1 VRTSVPR
8 QDRITVE
15 LAGERYIEHLESVKR
30 RKPTTITDYRA
41 ILRRHLAPFTAGRT
55 VGAVDGALIR
65 SYISAKLR
73 EGLSAKTVRNHVV
86 FAHGLFGHAVAR
98 GWASVNPV
106 DRRDL
111 PAAGGANPNIRYLRA
126 EELEALYRAVPDD
139 DLGPTE
145 RVLYMTGA
153 MAGLRLGE
161 LIGLSWRHI
170 DWSAGVIRV
179 RRSFTH
185 GAWSTPKSRTS
196 SRAVPLAD
204 RLAGELE
211 RHYQRSA
218 FGHDDDLVFAHPVL
232 GTVLDGSKLRK
243 RFRAALER
251 AEVRRVRL
259 HDLRHSFGTAMAAA
273 GTPMRALMEYM
284 GHATIQTTLIYAD
297 YSPDPSG
304 GVEHA
309 NRAFA
314 VRGSTRGSKV
324 SETEVTSEHPEPL

>member
-1 VRTSVPR
+1 MWAVGP
-8 QDRITVE
+8 
-15 LAGERYIEHLESVKR
+15 
-30 RKPTTITDYRA
+30 PNTTEADSHRFATLVMARFSA
-41 ILRRHLAPFTAGRT
+41 S
-55 VGAVDGALIR
+55 VGARFAAAGA
-65 SYISAKLR
+65 A
-73 EGLSAKTVRNHVV
+73 SAKTK
-86 FAHGLFGHAVAR
+86 AIIKGKT
-98 GWASVNPV
+98 
-106 DRRDL
+106 RRYL
-111 PAAGGANPNIRYLRA
+111 PAAGGANPNIRYLRP

-139 DLGPTE
+139 DPGPTE
-145 RVLYMTGA
+145 RALYMTGA

-161 LIGLSWRHI
+161 LIGLSWQDI

-185 GAWSTPKSRTS
+185 GAWSAPKSRTS

-218 FGHDDDLVFAHPVL
+218 FGHDDDLVFAHPLL

-243 RFRAALER
+243 RFHAALER
-251 AEVRRVRL
+251 AEVRPVRL

-273 GTPMRALMEYM
+273 GTPMRALMEFM
-284 GHATIQTTLIYAD
+284 GHATMATTMIYAD

-314 VRGSTRGSKV
+314 VPGSTRGSNLTE
-324 SETEVTSEHPEPL
+324 SEVTPEHPKPL